1 MRAKKT
7 VAKKHIYPIRGSG
20 YLSDTVASSSSSSST
35 SVLALAADDTL
46 LLTGGDPGSPFG
58 GGDRLRVSV
67 RRRWDAVED
76 RYKYKENSFCGKC
89 LILLVFLVG
98 TWRSTSFG

>member
-1 MRAKKT
+1 MLNARQIKT
-7 VAKKHIYPIRGSG
+7 VYIYPLRGSG
-20 YLSDTVASSSSSSST
+20 YLSDTVASSSSSSSST

-76 RYKYKENSFCGKC
+76 RYKYKENSSCGNFF
-89 LILLVFLVG
+89 ILFNI
-98 TWRSTSFG
+98 F